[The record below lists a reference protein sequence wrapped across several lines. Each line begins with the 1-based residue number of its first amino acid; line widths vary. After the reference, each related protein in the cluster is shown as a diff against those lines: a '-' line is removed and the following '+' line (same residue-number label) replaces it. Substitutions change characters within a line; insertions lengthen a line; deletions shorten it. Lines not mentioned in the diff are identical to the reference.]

1 MTELI
6 LTREEISALWTE
18 LSGRPF
24 VEGSLADSFAKR
36 LEAAV
41 LEKVCGEPVA
51 WQIRRAEISPMGTPI
66 QWESCTKEL
75 YDETLQTGR
84 YAGYENG
91 PRCEVRALFA
101 LHRSKP

>member
-1 MTELI
+1 MTEPI

-41 LEKVCGEPVA
+41 LEKVCGEPIY
-51 WQIRRAEISPMGTPI
+51 QIAFSDEDGWCDTHKK
-66 QWESCTKEL
+66 C
-75 YDETLQTGR
+75 YDEHPEHMR
-84 YAGYENG
+84 RIVY
-91 PRCEVRALFA
+91 A